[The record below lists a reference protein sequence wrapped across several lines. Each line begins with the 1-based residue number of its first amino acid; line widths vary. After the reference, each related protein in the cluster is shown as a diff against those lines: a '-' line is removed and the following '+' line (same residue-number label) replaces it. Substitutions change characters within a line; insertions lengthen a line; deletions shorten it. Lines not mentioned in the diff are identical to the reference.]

1 MSLHTVVGQPRAV
14 HALQRALDA
23 KQLSHAL
30 LFVGPDGVGKETC
43 AFRLAQALVCT
54 QSPWHGCEKCAA
66 CVRVVNRQHPDV
78 SVLIADAEAV
88 ERGWAGK
95 SDFAQTP
102 SWDIRIE
109 QIRRLQERLSLR
121 ALEAPFK
128 VALVLGADAMNPPA
142 QNALL
147 KTLEEPSANTVLVL
161 VTSMPDRLLPTIRS
175 RCVKAP
181 FGPLTVEQVSLLLK
195 QQLPAK
201 TSDAEIERR
210 ARVSFGSVGL
220 ALSQNPKAFEKQQ
233 HMVEQF
239 LTLSKHDARGWISWA
254 EAWSDDRL
262 VAEQALDTVK
272 ILVADL
278 TRAKAG
284 ATVFYSAIEA
294 EKITVAAAERSHEFL
309 LRADVLIAEAKN
321 AIVFRNGSAR
331 LQLERFLIELFAST

>member
-14 HALQRALDA
+14 QALQRALEA
-23 KQLSHAL
+23 RQLNHAL

-54 QSPWHGCEKCAA
+54 QAPWHGCEKCAA
-66 CVRVVNRQHPDV
+66 CIRVLSRQHPDV
-78 SVLIADAEAV
+78 SVLLADAEAV

-95 SDFAQTP
+95 SDFPQTP

-181 FGPLTVEQVSLLLK
+181 FGPLAVEQVSMLLK
-195 QQLPAK
+195 RQLPAK
-201 TSDAEIERR
+201 TSDDEIERR
-210 ARVSFGSVGL
+210 ARVAFGSVGL
-220 ALSQNPKAFEKQQ
+220 ALSLNSKVLERQQ
-233 HMVEQF
+233 QVVEEF
-239 LTLSKHDARGWISWA
+239 LTLSKNDARGWLAWA
-254 EAWSDDRL
+254 EAWSGDRL
-262 VAEQALDTVK
+262 IAEQALDAVK
-272 ILVADL
+272 VLMADL
-278 TRAKAG
+278 VRAKSG
-284 ATVFYSAIEA
+284 ATLFYSAIEA
-294 EKITVAAAERSHEFL
+294 DKLNDAATQRSHEFL
-309 LRADVLIAEAKN
+309 LRADLLVDQAKN
-321 AIVFRNGSAR
+321 AIVARNGSAR
-331 LQLERFLIELFAST
+331 LQLERLLIELVAFS